1 MSIFG
6 FFKSTDEQEE
16 TSAAYQSWR
25 DDNPDNPSDDDFYG
39 EFEDGDLDDDTGDEP
54 ENVKPWLGWFGL

>member
-16 TSAAYQSWR
+16 TSSQYQSWR
-25 DDNPDNPSDDDFYG
+25 DANPDNPSDDDFY
-39 EFEDGDLDDDTGDEP
+39 EDDYESDADDDTGDEP
-54 ENVKPWLGWFGL
+54 ENVKSWLGWFGL